1 MGSRMRARLG
11 QHMMVS
17 RKWLRTMA
25 DLLEVSGYDEVVE
38 LGAGTG
44 NLSEE
49 ILLRGPK
56 KLILVERDARLVEVL
71 RSRFR
76 GKGNVEVIRGDIRN
90 FLPIRTDKIA
100 SNPPYYLSSQLVL
113 GLARSRFRRAVV
125 TFQRE
130 FAERLV
136 AKPGTE
142 RYGSLSVIASL
153 LLNVRLVAT
162 VGRGAFSPPPAV
174 ESAILV
180 IEPREDELRDQ
191 ILRYCRLIFSR
202 RKRELKNVLR
212 PFVGE
217 RALSSPH
224 HDLRPY
230 HLTPE
235 QVREVIAWL
244 GEELGR

>member
-1 MGSRMRARLG
+1 MRARLG

-76 GKGNVEVIRGDIRN
+76 GRGNVEVIRGDIRN
-90 FLPIRTDKIA
+90 FLPLRTDKIA

-212 PFVGE
+212 PLVGE